1 MSTTCHFYPIWSRL
15 DKVWFLETGG
25 SESPMPEL
33 ERSLGTH
40 WISEVNL
47 CLNAAKEFAPHNGAK
62 WTLTENQRWGVLT
75 PDLEKVKWSMNKF
88 IISVG
93 HCFAI
98 CIKGGEYIIIHLVII
113 CVLCWCIL
121 LTPIYLLE
129 EAYWPEIYVTMLS
142 GTYLASSEGLHLC
155 LSHNFI
161 GVYISCQWILLCG
174 NDAMKVK
181 VILRAII
188 ITGIYLGYNISVQA

>member
-75 PDLEKVKWSMNKF
+75 PRLRESQMKYEQIYHFCGPLFCHLYKRRWIYHHSPGYHM
-88 IISVG
+88 
-93 HCFAI
+93 CFMLVYIAHSNIFTRRSLLAWNI
-98 CIKGGEYIIIHLVII
+98 CDNALR
-113 CVLCWCIL
+113 
-121 LTPIYLLE
+121 YLFGKL
-129 EAYWPEIYVTMLS
+129 W
-142 GTYLASSEGLHLC
+142 GASSLFE
-155 LSHNFI
+155 S
-161 GVYISCQWILLCG
+161 
-174 NDAMKVK
+174 
-181 VILRAII
+181 
-188 ITGIYLGYNISVQA
+188 